1 VEPISAVDGA
11 DRATAIPTT
20 VGPPPVAVRQDEDAG
35 FQWTDLEP
43 ENVAK
48 GVMSLA
54 GYGPDEEIARRLY
67 GEGEAFYQ
75 QKRYK
80 EAAAKF
86 KSAAHRWPDSILEE
100 DALFMRGES
109 YFFADNY
116 SKAHDTFGNLLKKYD
131 NSRHLDTVVLR
142 EFSIGRYWDQAHQ
155 AAPHWPITPNLSDS
169 SRPRFDTL
177 GNAIKAYE
185 TVAIEDPTGPLAD
198 DSLMALGNA
207 RFVNGQY
214 EDAARYYDRLRK
226 EYPNSPHQVQ
236 AHLLAIKSKEM
247 IYQGPMYD
255 VTPLEEAAEVADTA
269 LAQFGNQ
276 LGAERDKVAAMR
288 GKIDAK
294 LAERDWGMAQFYE
307 TKKQIGA
314 ARYYYHEIIKKYPG
328 SEMARA
334 SQARL
339 EQLKDEPAKP
349 PNRFKWLTGLFP
361 EEE

>member
-1 VEPISAVDGA
+1 
-11 DRATAIPTT
+11 
-20 VGPPPVAVRQDEDAG
+20 
-35 FQWTDLEP
+35 
-43 ENVAK
+43 
-48 GVMSLA
+48 
-54 GYGPDEEIARRLY
+54 
-67 GEGEAFYQ
+67 
-75 QKRYK
+75 
-80 EAAAKF
+80 
-86 KSAAHRWPDSILEE
+86 
-100 DALFMRGES
+100 
-109 YFFADNY
+109 
-116 SKAHDTFGNLLKKYD
+116 
-131 NSRHLDTVVLR
+131 
-142 EFSIGRYWDQAHQ
+142 
-155 AAPHWPITPNLSDS
+155 
-169 SRPRFDTL
+169 L

-307 TKKQIGA
+307 TKKQIS
-314 ARYYYHEIIKKYPG
+314 ARRGTTITRSSRSTRARKWPGRPRPG
-328 SEMARA
+328 SNNSRT
-334 SQARL
+334 SLPSR
-339 EQLKDEPAKP
+339 P
-349 PNRFKWLTGLFP
+349 TGSSG
-361 EEE
+361 